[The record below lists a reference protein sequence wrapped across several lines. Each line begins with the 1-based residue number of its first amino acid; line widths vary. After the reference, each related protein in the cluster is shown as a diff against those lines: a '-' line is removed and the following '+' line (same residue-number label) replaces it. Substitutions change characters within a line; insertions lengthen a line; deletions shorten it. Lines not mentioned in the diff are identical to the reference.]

1 MRASSMDELVLSV
14 YELNTYVADKLSGDP
29 FLEEIWVK
37 GEVSDVSI
45 RQGAVYFV
53 LRDEASTLDCML
65 FENEDTTA
73 FLETLEEGRV
83 ILVRGDVSVYWKN
96 GRYRLVVKEMQL
108 AGLGELYARFL
119 QLKERLQKLGAFDES
134 HKKPIP
140 RYPKKIGI
148 VTSLQ
153 GAAIQDIRHI
163 ASRRNPSVKL
173 LLYPVKVQGVGAAE
187 QIAHAI
193 DYFNDE
199 TDVDVL
205 IVGRGGGSAEDLFAF
220 NEEEVVMAVYHSVIP
235 VVSAVG
241 HETDYS
247 LSDMA
252 ADLRAPTP
260 SAAAELTIPER
271 SEIEAGLLRLWQQI
285 RQNMRGILNSRQS
298 NLAQYAHNLHKDF
311 LMLRV
316 REQHTRL
323 DSYSA
328 QIKERVYDLYKKIF
342 SEYTQY
348 KTIIEN
354 LGPAGIL
361 ERGYSVA
368 MLGKKE
374 VRSIGDVQ
382 VGDKITVM
390 LKDGSLLAVIEG
402 KEE

>member
-1 MRASSMDELVLSV
+1 
-14 YELNTYVADKLSGDP
+14 
-29 FLEEIWVK
+29 
-37 GEVSDVSI
+37 
-45 RQGAVYFV
+45 
-53 LRDEASTLDCML
+53 
-65 FENEDTTA
+65 
-73 FLETLEEGRV
+73 
-83 ILVRGDVSVYWKN
+83 
-96 GRYRLVVKEMQL
+96 
-108 AGLGELYARFL
+108 
-119 QLKERLQKLGAFDES
+119 
-134 HKKPIP
+134 
-140 RYPKKIGI
+140 
-148 VTSLQ
+148 
-153 GAAIQDIRHI
+153 
-163 ASRRNPSVKL
+163 
-173 LLYPVKVQGVGAAE
+173 
-187 QIAHAI
+187 
-193 DYFNDE
+193 
-199 TDVDVL
+199 
-205 IVGRGGGSAEDLFAF
+205 
-220 NEEEVVMAVYHSVIP
+220 
-235 VVSAVG
+235 
-241 HETDYS
+241 
-247 LSDMA
+247 MA

-348 KTIIEN
+348 KTIVEN

-382 VGDKITVM
+382 EGDKITVM